1 LPAGEP
7 VQSAISEAEVDKL
20 RRDCLY
26 ANPATDKAVVLSAMA
41 KTAAA
46 RQHWI
51 RSDQPSITEVID
63 QYPRLEDMPFD
74 LVCIH
79 FDCNSK

>member
-1 LPAGEP
+1 
-7 VQSAISEAEVDKL
+7 VQSTISEADVEKL

-26 ANPATDKAVVLSAMA
+26 AHPTTDKAVVLSAMA
-41 KTAAA
+41 KTAAT
-46 RQHWI
+46 RQNWI
-51 RSDQPSITEVID
+51 RSAQPSITEVIE
-63 QYPRLEDMPFD
+63 QYPQLEDMPFD